1 MEPLH
6 FWVDLLVGLFLSGLC
21 VQSSLVFPQP
31 PLHAFF
37 QRAPR
42 SWSHSHTH
50 SAHQEQKEREH
61 VNTVGVICHPDS
73 LEVVIKADMFAIGA
87 PVNSDDLRLGVEGS
101 DDCRAAAASEDEYR
115 IHAGLADCGTK
126 HMVTNLCCSLYTY

>member
-6 FWVDLLVGLFLSGLC
+6 FWVDLLVGLFVSGLC
-21 VQSSLVFPQP
+21 VQSSLVFPP
-31 PLHAFF
+31 PPPHAFF

-42 SWSHSHTH
+42 PWSHGRTH
-50 SAHQEQKEREH
+50 SAHQQQKEREH

-87 PVNSDDLRLGVEGS
+87 PVNSGDLRLGVEDS
-101 DDCRAAAASEDEYR
+101 VDCRAAAASEDEYR
-115 IHAGLADCGTK
+115 IHAGLSDCGTK
-126 HMVTNLCCSLYTY
+126 HWVTYLCRSLDTY